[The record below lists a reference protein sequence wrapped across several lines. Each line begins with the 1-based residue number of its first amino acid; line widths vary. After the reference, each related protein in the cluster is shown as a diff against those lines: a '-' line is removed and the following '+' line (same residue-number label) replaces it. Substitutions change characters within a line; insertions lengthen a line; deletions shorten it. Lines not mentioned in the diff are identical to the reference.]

1 MVRLSLLTTT
11 FRFTRG
17 RNHAK
22 TPAKPN
28 LSKANLTYP
37 NQALWMYQVAF
48 VAIAPI
54 ALPGKERHL
63 SMEGATSLGR
73 NRSSFA
79 FKFEVDKDHSIPI

>member
-1 MVRLSLLTTT
+1 
-11 FRFTRG
+11 
-17 RNHAK
+17 
-22 TPAKPN
+22 
-28 LSKANLTYP
+28 
-37 NQALWMYQVAF
+37 MYQVAF